1 MVNRILRVILKH
13 KQLITLSV
21 VAIALAAYIFPVD
34 NLFTHQATAARGG
47 NSGNGPYGHF
57 GPAPGQG
64 GQNPGH
70 GGGSPPGNTPGGS
83 NTPPGQ
89 QRGD

>member
-1 MVNRILRVILKH
+1 MSNKIIRATLKH
-13 KQLITLSV
+13 KQLVALSV
-21 VAIALAAYIFPVD
+21 VAIALAAYIFPID
-34 NLFTHQATAARGG
+34 SLFTHQATAARGSS
-47 NSGNGPYGHF
+47 SGNGPYGHF
-57 GPAPGQG
+57 GPAPGHG

-70 GGGSPPGNTPGGS
+70 GGSPPGNTPGGS